1 MGTEARRTIAVNA
14 MKRIA
19 KMNQIETRP
28 VLMSIIVN
36 PVESTEVRIAAI
48 AVLPFSQPTTAE
60 IQKLAIRSWVEPS
73 RQVSS
78 FIVSTLRSLAYTQI
92 PELKI
97 AGLKARSV
105 MPLIKNEQYGI
116 QYSHNINYSSFVEYL
131 RLLIN
136 NQYQLVNSKESLIPH
151 KVSLKTVYYGPSN
164 SIKFPIIEFSTYTYG
179 MDFLL
184 EKYLH
189 FFSSEELSTPTI
201 ESQLKKITEE
211 LKLKTRELS
220 TPFTFM
226 HGVGGGVGSS
236 LYLDSEI
243 VFEALEKLS
252 KKFTEVSRS
261 GHNVEFSHVGATQF
275 NEASTLMPTET
286 GLPVLS
292 STSIPVVYS
301 VKGSLKMSKIQG
313 NQAPSVTAK
322 VMPVV
327 SGKMNVIY
335 SVVSP
340 FTGEIIGSGVDMS
353 LHAATPV
360 EVEGKM
366 SRGEIEL
373 SVRMPQEV
381 QRSGR
386 QITALHAA
394 VMPFSFKKN
403 LNQVI
408 PVTSSSQMKK
418 ISNGLMREPMTLEIP
433 QTLGL
438 SGQLMYQSENKFTD
452 LYSYITKIVQHSP
465 LTIVPAAIFP
475 SSMKMSSVRIQ
486 LHPSASEARELN
498 LVVRLSTKGMIH
510 SLSISRSLRP
520 RSALSSH

>member
-19 KMNQIETRP
+19 KMNPIETRP
-28 VLMSIIVN
+28 ILMSIIVN

-78 FIVSTLRSLAYTQI
+78 FIVSTLRSLAYTHI

-97 AGLKARSV
+97 VGLKARSV
-105 MPLIKNEQYGI
+105 LPLIKNEQYGI

-136 NQYQLVNSKESLIPH
+136 NQSQLVNSKESLIPH

-226 HGVGGGVGSS
+226 HGVWGGIESS

-243 VFEALEKLS
+243 VLESLEKLS
-252 KKFTEVSRS
+252 KKFTQVSS
-261 GHNVEFSHVGATQF
+261 TGHNVEFSHVGATQF

-292 STSIPVVYS
+292 SYSIPC
-301 VKGSLKMSKIQG
+301 
-313 NQAPSVTAK
+313 
-322 VMPVV
+322 
-327 SGKMNVIY
+327 
-335 SVVSP
+335 
-340 FTGEIIGSGVDMS
+340 
-353 LHAATPV
+353 
-360 EVEGKM
+360 
-366 SRGEIEL
+366 
-373 SVRMPQEV
+373 
-381 QRSGR
+381 
-386 QITALHAA
+386 
-394 VMPFSFKKN
+394 
-403 LNQVI
+403 
-408 PVTSSSQMKK
+408 
-418 ISNGLMREPMTLEIP
+418 
-433 QTLGL
+433 
-438 SGQLMYQSENKFTD
+438 
-452 LYSYITKIVQHSP
+452 
-465 LTIVPAAIFP
+465 
-475 SSMKMSSVRIQ
+475 
-486 LHPSASEARELN
+486 
-498 LVVRLSTKGMIH
+498 
-510 SLSISRSLRP
+510 
-520 RSALSSH
+520 